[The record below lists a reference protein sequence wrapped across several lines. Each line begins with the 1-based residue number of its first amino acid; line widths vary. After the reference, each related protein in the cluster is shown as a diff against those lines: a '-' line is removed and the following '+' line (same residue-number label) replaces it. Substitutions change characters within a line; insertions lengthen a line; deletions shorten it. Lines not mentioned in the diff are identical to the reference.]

1 MIYSFGTVN
10 EAHGVKGKVLKAVYD
25 KALEIVSNLDRY
37 YGKDRD
43 IYQNDGGFV
52 FIAENKKDLDYFIE
66 NHIDPRKGSYEDI
79 RIIRAENLQYF
90 NMFFLCNNEFC
101 INLIFPVNLMPK
113 LKANVQR

>member
-1 MIYSFGTVN
+1 MYRLGKVSEITKI
-10 EAHGVKGKVLKAVYD
+10 KGKVPVAVYKEVLRIVTVLD
-25 KALEIVSNLDRY
+25 KY

-90 NMFFLCNNEFC
+90 NMFFLCNNEFS

>member
-1 MIYSFGTVN
+1 MYRLGKVSEIKQI
-10 EAHGVKGKVLKAVYD
+10 KGKVPVAVYKEVLRIVTVLD
-25 KALEIVSNLDRY
+25 KY
-37 YGKDRD
+37 YGADRD

-90 NMFFLCNNEFC
+90 NMFFLCNNEFS